1 MPGPIAFIP
10 GKPADPSSPFGRFL
24 PLIPAGTVSAWL
36 DKFAAP
42 GEWILEPFGASP
54 DVIIEAARAGYRVLV
69 AANNPVARF
78 LLEMAADPPS
88 EADLKAALAGLAA
101 STKGSQRLEPHLRS
115 LYLTH
120 CAQCGR
126 EIEAEAFLWEKDA
139 PTPYGRLYTCPYC
152 GDSGEHPTTE
162 EDAQRAAQYT
172 SRGLHWSRALERV
185 APLNDPDRAHAE
197 EALDAYLPRAV
208 YALFTLINKLDQ
220 MAPSP
225 AALGDRTDW
234 EDRQRLMEALVLS
247 ACDQANNLW
256 PYPQARARPRQLST
270 PTRFREKNVWL
281 ALEEAVL
288 QWARPE
294 TETDAPVPL
303 CIWPDQ
309 PPAGG
314 GICLFEGRLKTLSE
328 SLDDVHL
335 SAVLAALPRPNQA
348 YWTLSALWA
357 GWLWGR
363 EFAASFKSVLRRRRY
378 DWGWHTAALHAALG
392 NLSTQQKGIPVLA
405 ITGEAEPGLIS
416 AALISARMA
425 GLGLQSIALRVE
437 SDEAQILWELG
448 THPET
453 STAADDLEKSLRI
466 TQLQSAGI
474 MEGQR
479 LLKQRGEPSR
489 YIQLHSGALQAI
501 LTSPIAGGISGFAPA
516 DVYSHIHTALQKAF
530 SYQNGFSRFGGSEQ
544 SPETGFLWLREDP
557 GPSMS
562 LSDRLEIEVVRLL
575 QTQTAL
581 TEDEFDQAICIH
593 FPGLETPERSMVIAC
608 LKSYG
613 EQASSKSDIW
623 RLRAQDLPAVRR
635 EDLATMNK
643 LLIQLGQRAGYQ
655 VAGDPKVTPTGQFI
669 IEWKDDLGVIRFG
682 FYVIA
687 SALLSKVILH
697 RLPVEHQAV
706 IVCPGGRAG
715 LIDHKR
721 KTNPALHLQLE
732 RNWHFV
738 KFRHIRRLA
747 ENSQIDLT
755 NILDQLLLD
764 PLSNQDPQIQLL

>member
-448 THPET
+448 THPEIIDGGRRSRKIASNHPAAICWDHGRAKT
-453 STAADDLEKSLRI
+453 VETTRRTQPLHSAPFGCTPGHFDIAYRRRDLRICSSRCLQPYPHRAAKSLQLPKWIFSVRRQRTISRNWISLAAGRSGTIYVAKRSTGDRSGASAADPDR
-466 TQLQSAGI
+466 THRRRVRPGH
-474 MEGQR
+474 
-479 LLKQRGEPSR
+479 
-489 YIQLHSGALQAI
+489 LH
-501 LTSPIAGGISGFAPA
+501 P
-516 DVYSHIHTALQKAF
+516 
-530 SYQNGFSRFGGSEQ
+530 
-544 SPETGFLWLREDP
+544 
-557 GPSMS
+557 
-562 LSDRLEIEVVRLL
+562 
-575 QTQTAL
+575 
-581 TEDEFDQAICIH
+581 
-593 FPGLETPERSMVIAC
+593 FPG
-608 LKSYG
+608 
-613 EQASSKSDIW
+613 
-623 RLRAQDLPAVRR
+623 
-635 EDLATMNK
+635 
-643 LLIQLGQRAGYQ
+643 
-655 VAGDPKVTPTGQFI
+655 
-669 IEWKDDLGVIRFG
+669 FG
-682 FYVIA
+682 
-687 SALLSKVILH
+687 
-697 RLPVEHQAV
+697 
-706 IVCPGGRAG
+706 
-715 LIDHKR
+715 
-721 KTNPALHLQLE
+721 NP
-732 RNWHFV
+732 
-738 KFRHIRRLA
+738 
-747 ENSQIDLT
+747 
-755 NILDQLLLD
+755 
-764 PLSNQDPQIQLL
+764 